1 VSSKHKP
8 APVIIPLRSNL
19 GGLCDAYDRAIE
31 RANHFPAGS
40 VGRNRW
46 LEIAASTR
54 AQVDTLLVLLT
65 DRFDTLTRGENLL
78 Y

>member
-1 VSSKHKP
+1 MPRKPAP
-8 APVIIPLRSNL
+8 APVIVPLRSSL
-19 GGLCDAYDRAIE
+19 SGLCDQYDRALE

-54 AQVDTLLVLLT
+54 AQIDTLLVLLT
-65 DRFDTLTRGENLL
+65 ERFDTLTRGDNLP